1 MNVKFMQSVDA
12 KVYAELKRI
21 AKERGITVQEFMR
34 AVVVPDWMRIYNGHE
49 RETASRAKSMQA

>member
-1 MNVKFMQSVDA
+1 MQSVDA

-49 RETASRAKSMQA
+49 RETASRAKSVQG